1 MRKVEQIEQQI
12 RELSA
17 GEFSELREWVLEQD
31 WKAWDA
37 QVESD
42 VRSGKLDK
50 VIAEADADY
59 KAGRTRPLGRISRR
73 RSSGRSTRRCRQR
86 LELLPIRITPS
97 SRTIRSIHHFISK
110 RSVHYGLR
118 EWETNI
124 GHSARMLKAACSGFG
139 SARMRNMTDWSA
151 NNRLERSRGWCLR

>member
-31 WKAWDA
+31 WKGWDA

-50 VIAEADADY
+50 VIAEADTDY
-59 KAGRTRPLGRISRR
+59 RAGRTRPL
-73 RSSGRSTRRCRQR
+73 
-86 LELLPIRITPS
+86 
-97 SRTIRSIHHFISK
+97 
-110 RSVHYGLR
+110 
-118 EWETNI
+118 
-124 GHSARMLKAACSGFG
+124 
-139 SARMRNMTDWSA
+139 
-151 NNRLERSRGWCLR
+151 